1 MYSFGLRTSF
11 VKINDTLL
19 DDVDSSHI
27 SRLNNVY
34 TLGLPTDNR
43 DFQYSVKQA
52 NVSLSLINPTLSP
65 SISSSRQ
72 AIQSALESAYLS
84 EDSSNPLFSAG
95 VFKAGVF
102 KKIHLDNVPVL
113 SQLPS
118 SESFLFFRDLAL
130 SIAKQVSTLLLP
142 FKILD
147 HQIILY
153 PSTALGRELHLDRHD
168 GSRPNQN
175 YRSLKLFFNL
185 SDSYR
190 IWGIGPSRI
199 NLIKQLNDYA
209 VRHSLSPL
217 TNTMFDGDYEPLPS
231 WLLAYSNDKRL
242 NHNISLLN
250 SVLNNKYLSLCDTEG
265 TYDHVFFPPYS
276 YVLVDSKQVSHKPIY
291 GEFGLSIDLIYSSPD
306 FPLNI

>member
-1 MYSFGLRTSF
+1 M
-11 VKINDTLL
+11 
-19 DDVDSSHI
+19 
-27 SRLNNVY
+27 
-34 TLGLPTDNR
+34 
-43 DFQYSVKQA
+43 
-52 NVSLSLINPTLSP
+52 
-65 SISSSRQ
+65 
-72 AIQSALESAYLS
+72 
-84 EDSSNPLFSAG
+84 FSAG

-102 KKIHLDNVPVL
+102 KKIHLDNISVL

-199 NLIKQLNDYA
+199 KLIKQLNDYA

-231 WLLAYSNDKRL
+231 WLQAYSNDKRL

-250 SVLNNKYLSLCDTEG
+250 SALNNKYLSLCDTQG
-265 TYDHVFFPPYS
+265 TFDHVFFPPYS
-276 YVLVDSKQVSHKPIY
+276 LLTDIFKI
-291 GEFGLSIDLIYSSPD
+291 
-306 FPLNI
+306 